1 MPRNF
6 DPRALLKDRRMIVRA
21 ALGAM
26 LAANLVAAVF
36 VLHPFGGSAEDLAS
50 QMRSKQR
57 DLDQSLQRIERT
69 RNLVGKVQQAK
80 VEGDEF
86 LKQCTMNRRSAF
98 AVLIG
103 EVNKM
108 AAESGMK
115 PKESSWTLDPV
126 EGSDT
131 IEQLTI
137 SASYEGSYASLTKLA
152 NLLDKSPR
160 FLIIESMQALP
171 LANGSLSVTIRLD
184 TFIRESGRAKS

>member
-6 DPRALLKDRRMIVRA
+6 DPRALLKDRRTVVRA
-21 ALGAM
+21 VLGAM

-36 VLHPFGGSAEDLAS
+36 VMHPLGGSAEDLAG

-57 DLDQSLQRIERT
+57 ELDQRLQRIQRT

-86 LKQCTMNRRSAF
+86 LNQCTMNRRSAF
-98 AVLIG
+98 STLIG
-103 EVNKM
+103 EVDKM
-108 AAESGMK
+108 AVESGMK
-115 PKESSWTLDPV
+115 PKESSWTLDAV
-126 EGSDT
+126 AGSDT

-137 SASYEGSYASLTKLA
+137 AASYEGSYPSLTKLV

-171 LANGSLSVTIRLD
+171 LANGALSVTIRLD
-184 TFIRESGRAKS
+184 TFIREGARAKS